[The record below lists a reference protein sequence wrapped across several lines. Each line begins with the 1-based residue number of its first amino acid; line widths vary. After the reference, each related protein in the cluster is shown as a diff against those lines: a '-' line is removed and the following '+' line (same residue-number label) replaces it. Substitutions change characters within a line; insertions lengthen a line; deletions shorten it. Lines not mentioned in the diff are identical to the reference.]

1 MGWNQRL
8 PEIAA
13 AVALAELERIEELAE
28 MRTLSAMAFDA
39 VVQDCDW
46 IRPQHT
52 PQGYI
57 NAYWNYACVLERDD
71 VNWAAMLAKFIELG
85 GDGYYGGSSGILH
98 AGGGGGSG
106 YLHPTDVTSGSL
118 QTATDSTTPPNTGDV
133 DYPGSIGTTGAA
145 AAGGA
150 GHVVVLF

>member
-1 MGWNQRL
+1 GGGGGTDGEFGSWATPGGDYSACAGQPGTQSSGGGTGSCLGFVN
-8 PEIAA
+8 EAGGKNFGGDG
-13 AVALAELERIEELAE
+13 LAFP
-28 MRTLSAMAFDA
+28 S
-39 VVQDCDW
+39 
-46 IRPQHT
+46 P
-52 PQGYI
+52 G
-57 NAYWNYACVLERDD
+57 NSGGG
-71 VNWAAMLAKFIELG
+71 G